1 MTMTREDITQEDYQK
16 LRAAFDADPKIQT
29 LKQKQVEY
37 ASKRNYALAV
47 KVGANLK
54 TLWDKVLDNYVESF
68 NRVTN
73 TQIKLS
79 ECGLSQDDT
88 NKLAEIVLAMFMC
101 CDIIETCNIEANDI
115 LHKKDKSLHFEMF
128 DDVRDLCKA
137 VKTKLGFLQHETS
150 YMKDL
155 LWANSSDKMYEMLI
169 HKTRAIIKKRGT
181 DQWSKNWEEL

>member
-1 MTMTREDITQEDYQK
+1 MTREEITPQDYEK
-16 LRAAFDADPKIQT
+16 LKAAFEADPKIKM
-29 LKQKQVEY
+29 LRQKQAEY
-37 ASKRNYALAV
+37 IQSRNYRLAV
-47 KVGANLK
+47 KLSNDLK
-54 TLWDKVLDNYVESF
+54 GLWEKVIDNYLKSFDKVVS
-68 NRVTN
+68 
-73 TQIKLS
+73 TQVKLS
-79 ECGLSQDDT
+79 ECGLSQDDM

-115 LHKKDKSLHFEMF
+115 IHKKDKSLHFEMF

-181 DQWSKNWEEL
+181 DQWSKNWEEI